1 MIASTWVAFMMC
13 QLLFSELSANVSS
26 FQNNGI
32 TRYSFKNDLSSVYV
46 CVCLCD
52 IMCTMWM
59 YIMYRNYS
67 QLLPYGSGC
76 WEQLWSIWSE
86 HWAISF
92 RSWQDMLLI
101 AAFYHSEYIYKLK
114 PNYFYYWCF
123 KLKIMLIQQQTSIK
137 HFWNRGHCSEHFK
150 VYSSALLRNLMN
162 ANNHKPHFTQKKAK
176 LNIYAYKNV
185 YIGLG
190 CSSVAQ
196 HVFTIHNFLCSVPS
210 IQTKQNNYFKNNF
223 STYYFFKILKICQ

>member
-76 WEQLWSIWSE
+76 WEQLWSI
-86 HWAISF
+86 
-92 RSWQDMLLI
+92 
-101 AAFYHSEYIYKLK
+101 
-114 PNYFYYWCF
+114 
-123 KLKIMLIQQQTSIK
+123 
-137 HFWNRGHCSEHFK
+137 
-150 VYSSALLRNLMN
+150 
-162 ANNHKPHFTQKKAK
+162 
-176 LNIYAYKNV
+176 
-185 YIGLG
+185 
-190 CSSVAQ
+190 
-196 HVFTIHNFLCSVPS
+196 
-210 IQTKQNNYFKNNF
+210 
-223 STYYFFKILKICQ
+223 